1 MFDIMIEISQKGRK
15 EKKTCL
21 VLNLTGLR
29 WYEYRNQI
37 FLKKEA
43 NTFRFPIHFTIQLLP
58 VENDIGNFIIFSF
71 FSFTFYLFFSLFSF
85 VTSTFVFDRFSIHTK
100 TITVGHRL
108 IESLSKKANP
118 DFGFSF
124 IYSLSNVQ
132 NESRENR
139 KRGKPTRK

>member
-1 MFDIMIEISQKGRK
+1 MIETSQKGRK

-29 WYEYRNQI
+29 WYEYRNKI
-37 FLKKEA
+37 FFKKEA

-71 FSFTFYLFFSLFSF
+71 CFSFTFHLLLILFLVQFCHVYFCF
-85 VTSTFVFDRFSIHTK
+85 RQVFDTHE

-108 IESLSKKANP
+108 IESLSLKSQP
-118 DFGFSF
+118 GFRFHLF
-124 IYSLSNVQ
+124 IHFQMFKTRV
-132 NESRENR
+132 
-139 KRGKPTRK
+139 GKTEKG